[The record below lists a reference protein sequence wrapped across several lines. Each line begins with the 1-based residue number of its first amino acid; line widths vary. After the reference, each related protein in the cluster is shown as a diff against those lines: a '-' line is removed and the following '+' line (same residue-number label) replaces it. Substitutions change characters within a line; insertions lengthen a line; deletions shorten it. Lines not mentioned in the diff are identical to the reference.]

1 MRILVADDHPLVRD
15 GIRIALRN
23 LFPAAQI
30 VEAGTS
36 AEALDQAARLRPHLS
51 LLDINLPESSGL
63 ELARRLRMMHP
74 STRILFLAGAAD
86 PWTVREAF
94 LAGARGYVTK
104 TNAAQNLRQA
114 VRAVMAGETFLCDAA
129 AQALQRAESSQ
140 TSAPEPPGLAVLSHR
155 EREVLQLIAQGQTTK
170 AIALAL
176 QLSPKTVET
185 HRQHLMRKLHLDHV
199 ADLTCY
205 AIRQGLRTL

>member
-140 TSAPEPPGLAVLSHR
+140 TSAPEPPWKF
-155 EREVLQLIAQGQTTK
+155 IANTT
-170 AIALAL
+170 
-176 QLSPKTVET
+176 
-185 HRQHLMRKLHLDHV
+185 
-199 ADLTCY
+199 
-205 AIRQGLRTL
+205 